1 MRNLITR
8 AISGFVYVSLFLF
21 AILFDANSYIVLT
34 SIFGGIC
41 IWEFSKIVKSKNIL
55 PYVFL
60 MVMLYFFVYPYTNAL
75 FTEGFIFGATVSGLI
90 VLIYLLFSKN
100 LIKTSTV
107 FQRLF
112 LQLIYI
118 VLPFYYLIKIPFVFG
133 DYQAEF
139 VICTLIFI
147 WVNDSFA
154 YLVGKN
160 LGKTKLFESVSPK
173 KTIEGFIGGWAFSLI
188 AAFFINKLHN
198 TTSITLIDWLII
210 ASILSVFG
218 TIGDLI
224 ESKFK
229 RQANVKDSGTI
240 MPGHGG
246 LLDRLD
252 SLFFAAP
259 FVYLYLNYII

>member
-21 AILFDANSYIVLT
+21 AILFDSKSYIAITTL
-34 SIFGGIC
+34 FAAIC
-41 IWEFSKIVKSKNIL
+41 IWEFSRIVKLKNIL
-55 PYVFL
+55 PYILLAVAVFYFPFKVPEKVIVFL
-60 MVMLYFFVYPYTNAL
+60 L
-75 FTEGFIFGATVSGLI
+75 IATLLCSI
-90 VLIYLLFSKN
+90 RLIYN
-100 LIKTSTV
+100 LYNKTKGYPKANIDKFDLSI
-107 FQRLF
+107 R
-112 LQLIYI
+112 YI
-118 VLPFYYLIKIPFVFG
+118 ILPFTFLISIPFIFG
-133 DYQAEF
+133 DYQPKI
-139 VICTLIFI
+139 VICILIFI

-160 LGKTKLFESVSPK
+160 FGKRKLFESVSPK
-173 KTIEGFIGGWAFSLI
+173 KTIEGFIGGWVFSLI
-188 AAFFINKLHN
+188 AAFL
-198 TTSITLIDWLII
+198 ITQQHTDSQISLVDWIII

-229 RQANVKDSGTI
+229 RQANVKDSGNI

-246 LLDRLD
+246 MLDRLD

-259 FVYLYLNYII
+259 FVFLYLYFFI

>member
-8 AISGFVYVSLFLF
+8 LISGFVYVSLFIF
-21 AILFDANSYIVLT
+21 ATLYDAKSYIAIT
-34 SIFGGIC
+34 GIFAAIC
-41 IWEFSKIVKSKNIL
+41 IWEFSKIVQSKNII
-55 PYVFL
+55 PYLFL
-60 MVMLYFFVYPYTNAL
+60 GTMLYFFVYPYSNTF
-75 FTEGFIFGATVSGLI
+75 FTTDFIFGSTIVGLLI
-90 VLIYLLFSKN
+90 LIYLLFSKK
-100 LIKTSTV
+100 IIRTQTIS
-107 FQRLF
+107 QRLF

-118 VLPFYYLIKIPFVFG
+118 VLPFYYLISIPFVFG
-133 DYQAEF
+133 DYQPKI
-139 VICTLIFI
+139 VICILIFI

-160 LGKTKLFESVSPK
+160 FGKRKLFESVSPK

-188 AAFFINKLHN
+188 AAFFISQQHN
-198 TTSITLIDWLII
+198 DTNINLIDWIII

-229 RQANVKDSGTI
+229 RQAKVKDSGTI

-246 LLDRLD
+246 MLDRLD

-259 FVYLYLNYII
+259 FVFLYLQFFI